1 MKSSFGVQVGRMG
14 KFLGLERTE
23 VHLLSAMPDACLK
36 RAVPL
41 VECHAKQSKFV
52 VGFSAPLVL
61 LVDGLGNDSQ
71 VCQSVVGLDA
81 VNVIDLTAR
90 PIAVD
95 VQEDNPVLPKGL
107 PIDGDVSVSVLLCI
121 ATKRANSFAAISSN
135 GQASREYSG
144 VRVVVEKFAQTLGG
158 KIVCSHEALLLLIG
172 QRLASV
178 GSALRASLFSA
189 MRPVG
194 AMS

>member
-107 PIDGDVSVSVLLCI
+107 PI
-121 ATKRANSFAAISSN
+121 
-135 GQASREYSG
+135 
-144 VRVVVEKFAQTLGG
+144 
-158 KIVCSHEALLLLIG
+158 
-172 QRLASV
+172 